1 MRAEV
6 LNSPPLSGM
15 FPEVQFHASGFCTW
29 VKFES
34 GNADWVGTFGKGHTY
49 THVNAACVFDAD
61 AHAFII
67 AGGQG
72 YGIDLVGRSLL
83 YRSPDE
89 LLTGAIAVPHSRFVV
104 VSSDTN
110 LMVCDAT
117 GEVWKSERTAWDG
130 IKLIDATRTSVH
142 GFVMLDEWRAFVF
155 DLDTRQVIVE

>member
-34 GNADWVGTFGKGHTY
+34 GNADWVGTFGKGTY

-83 YRSPDE
+83 YRSRDE
-89 LLTGAIAVPHSRFVV
+89 LLTGAIAAPHSRFVV
-104 VSSDTN
+104 VSNETN
-110 LMVCDAT
+110 LMVYDAI
-117 GEVWKSERTAWDG
+117 GEIWKSARIALDG
-130 IKLIDATRTSVH
+130 IKFIDATRTSVH
-142 GFVMLDEWRAFVF
+142 GFVMLGEWRAFVF
-155 DLDTRQVIVE
+155 NFDTRQVIVE